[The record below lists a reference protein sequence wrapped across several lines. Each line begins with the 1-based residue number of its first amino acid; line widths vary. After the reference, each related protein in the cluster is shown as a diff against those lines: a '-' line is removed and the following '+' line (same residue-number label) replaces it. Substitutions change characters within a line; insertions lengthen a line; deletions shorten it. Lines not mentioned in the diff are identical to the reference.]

1 MLRAGGYGHQIGFAA
16 EQLIDA
22 IAQVQAEQTLPLDEE
37 AHFILGVGVL
47 AQELLTER
55 ILLGMVRGHV
65 YRIDRE
71 VAALGLQTLDFRGV
85 GGEYVVVA
93 GVRSDR
99 PGSLPALEADARR
112 RQGRLNQCGIL
123 GVLEGLGRLG
133 FIKDCQTGHGWATSV
148 SFDPIGWL
156 PVRSVARMT
165 TSGFARIGPEPVAV
179 MNLAPALPTFFVT
192 LREGVEAALVVGI
205 VLGCLD
211 KAGANQLRSQVWQ
224 GVGAGLLASLGVGL
238 GLSGALTWVS
248 LAADPYAPVWRL
260 LLEAGFCGVA
270 IAFLSWML
278 IWMTRQA
285 RSLKGEVESQV
296 RSALAQQ
303 SGAAIFGLVFI
314 AVLREGFETVVFILA
329 RLQQG
334 GLVPSLGAIAGL
346 LGATLIGLLIFRGG
360 VRLDLRR
367 FFQVMGTLLLLIV
380 AGLAVSLLRKLDLA
394 AALMAGIGGPD
405 LCWGTGPACLLGPQV
420 WNWQAQL
427 PDARLPGLLLKTLFG
442 YRDQIYL
449 LQAVAWSLLLLG
461 VGGLYRRSLND

>member
-1 MLRAGGYGHQIGFAA
+1 
-16 EQLIDA
+16 
-22 IAQVQAEQTLPLDEE
+22 
-37 AHFILGVGVL
+37 
-47 AQELLTER
+47 
-55 ILLGMVRGHV
+55 
-65 YRIDRE
+65 
-71 VAALGLQTLDFRGV
+71 
-85 GGEYVVVA
+85 
-93 GVRSDR
+93 
-99 PGSLPALEADARR
+99 
-112 RQGRLNQCGIL
+112 
-123 GVLEGLGRLG
+123 
-133 FIKDCQTGHGWATSV
+133 
-148 SFDPIGWL
+148 
-156 PVRSVARMT
+156 
-165 TSGFARIGPEPVAV
+165 

-238 GLSGALTWVS
+238 GLSGVLTRVS